1 MWIVEKKVG
10 IFVHY
15 LTSLGKFQPGI
26 NRASKFTSQEMAQTM
41 AKIYGGMVRQYQ
53 DLDITNND

>member
-15 LTSLGKFQPGI
+15 LTPTGKFQPGI
-26 NRASKFTSQEMAQTM
+26 EKARKFGSQEMAQTM
-41 AKIYGGMVRQYQ
+41 SNIHGGTVRQ
-53 DLDITNND
+53 L

>member
-15 LTSLGKFQPGI
+15 LTPSGKFQPGI
-26 NRASKFTSQEMAQTM
+26 EKANKFSSQEMAKTM
-41 AKIYGGMVRQYQ
+41 AQIHEGVVIPFKC
-53 DLDITNND
+53 

>member
-15 LTSLGKFQPGI
+15 LTSSGKFQPGI
-26 NRASKFTSQEMAQTM
+26 EKANKFVSQEMARTM
-41 AKIYGGMVRQYQ
+41 AKVHGGSIRQLNQ
-53 DLDITNND
+53 EN

>member
-15 LTSLGKFQPGI
+15 LTPSGKFQPGKE
-26 NRASKFTSQEMAQTM
+26 RAHQFASKEMAEIM
-41 AKIYGGMVRQYQ
+41 VKVHGGVVRQ
-53 DLDITNND
+53 LKEN

>member
-15 LTSLGKFQPGI
+15 LTTSGKFQPGKDKA
-26 NRASKFTSQEMAQTM
+26 NQFPSLQMAEIM
-41 AKIYGGMVRQYQ
+41 AKVHGGTVRQ
-53 DLDITNND
+53 LDNSK

>member
-15 LTSLGKFQPGI
+15 LTSSNKFQPGI
-26 NRASKFTSQEMAQTM
+26 DKAHKFASKQMAETM
-41 AKIYGGMVRQYQ
+41 AKTRGGIVRQ
-53 DLDITNND
+53 L

>member
-15 LTSLGKFQPGI
+15 LTPSGKFQPGKD
-26 NRASKFTSQEMAQTM
+26 RANKFVSFEMAETM
-41 AKIYGGMVRQYQ
+41 AKVHGGVVRQ
-53 DLDITNND
+53 LNKSG

>member
-26 NRASKFTSQEMAQTM
+26 DKASKFVSQEMAQTM
-41 AKIYGGMVRQYQ
+41 AKVHGGTVRQLK
-53 DLDITNND
+53 DR

>member
-15 LTSLGKFQPGI
+15 LTYSHKFQPGI
-26 NRASKFTSQEMAQTM
+26 EKANKFVSQQMAEAM
-41 AKIYGGMVRQYQ
+41 AKVYGGTVRQ
-53 DLDITNND
+53 LN

>member
-15 LTSLGKFQPGI
+15 LTYSGNFQPGLE
-26 NRASKFTSQEMAQTM
+26 RAQKFPSVEMAKVM
-41 AKIYGGMVRQYQ
+41 AKAHGGVVRQ
-53 DLDITNND
+53 LNRES